1 MSLLLDALRRAEQ
14 AKRAKGAGPEPITPD
29 NNLSA
34 ARSRATTTVK
44 PPLVERTR
52 SDSFSELSLE
62 EPTPAPA
69 GAVKPA
75 SALDDVEAGAAPH
88 RIVRDR
94 AAPSDASSRD
104 TARRVFVAKE
114 SLALEP
120 KRASWMLP
128 ALAVGV
134 VAIGA
139 MMWFGWQQFL
149 QLGAMKNP
157 TQNPAAS
164 VRAPGD
170 LPPASPTV
178 GQPGAKPPGAAVA
191 APALPNEQII
201 PPLLPPPLTNAK
213 PRVDTAPSQTVP
225 RALSE
230 RELLLRSLQSSRAA
244 REPPV
249 SLKLSPKIEA
259 AVSPQMSDAYNALLR
274 GDYADAKKRYAEL
287 VQTSPLNI
295 DGHLG
300 LAAAAARGGDASLAR
315 RAYQR
320 ALEIDP
326 RNQTAIAGLLALND
340 TATPDAVA
348 NELRKQIS
356 LSPNAA
362 ALHFEL
368 GNAYAADRRWSEAQ
382 QAYFEAYRL
391 DGNNADHVYNLA
403 VSLDQLGQSRLAL
416 EHYEKAAQVAARTG
430 VQFDRAAVTRR
441 IAELQGVRAP

>member
-34 ARSRATTTVK
+34 ARSRATTTAK
-44 PPLVERTR
+44 PPLTERAR
-52 SDSFSELSLE
+52 SDSFGELSLE
-62 EPTPAPA
+62 EAIPAPA
-69 GAVKPA
+69 
-75 SALDDVEAGAAPH
+75 STLDAIEAGAAPQ

-170 LPPASPTV
+170 LPPSSPTM
-178 GQPGAKPPGAAVA
+178 GQPGAKPPAPAAVA

-201 PPLLPPPLTNAK
+201 PPLLPPPLANAK
-213 PRVDTAPSQTVP
+213 PRIDMAPSQTAP

-230 RELLLRSLQSSRAA
+230 RELLVRSLQSSRAA

-249 SLKLSPKIEA
+249 SLKLSPKIEV

-300 LAAAAARGGDASLAR
+300 LAAAAARSGDAPLAR

-430 VQFDRAAVTRR
+430 AQFDRAAVRRR